1 MMNYQKFPQKCD
13 FHKKNMKYWFSEDK
27 WYIFKGKNIGKKCK
41 FIKSSPK
48 NAISIKKTRN
58 IDFRGINDNFPR
70 VEKME
75 KLGVFKTFFLILKLD
90 INKCPKWIL
99 KKKFAKMKIVFFS
112 TFFWDTFSNFSYV
125 KWSADVWQKCRWE
138 HKKKLEKIRF
148 FRDFLG
154 FFGIFLKFFYF
165 FGTDWTTFGQLWT
178 TFG

>member
-1 MMNYQKFPQKCD
+1 MQ
-13 FHKKNMKYWFSEDK
+13 
-27 WYIFKGKNIGKKCK
+27 I
-41 FIKSSPK
+41 IKSSPK

-112 TFFWDTFSNFSYV
+112 TFFLDIFFSNSHD
-125 KWSADVWQKCRWE
+125 K
-138 HKKKLEKIRF
+138 
-148 FRDFLG
+148 
-154 FFGIFLKFFYF
+154 
-165 FGTDWTTFGQLWT
+165 
-178 TFG
+178 

>member
-1 MMNYQKFPQKCD
+1 MQ
-13 FHKKNMKYWFSEDK
+13 
-27 WYIFKGKNIGKKCK
+27 I
-41 FIKSSPK
+41 IKSSPK

-99 KKKFAKMKIVFFS
+99 KKKFAKMKITFFS
-112 TFFWDTFSNFSYV
+112 TFFYNIFSRFSHV

-148 FRDFLG
+148 FRDFSG
-154 FFGIFLKFFYF
+154 FFWNFFIFLVPI
-165 FGTDWTTFGQLWT
+165 GQLLDNFGQLLDNFIG
-178 TFG
+178 TFQ